1 MLQVPGLSSSYDK
14 VGRLVYFGRMLD
26 KNRLH
31 AISKLPAEYQTNLG
45 DAPAEVERWRC
56 CRFLGIKYRELVAR
70 TLEGGLTKTSSLGR
84 TCMARGAPT
93 RSAS

>member
-14 VGRLVYFGRMLD
+14 VGSLVYFGRMLD

-45 DAPAEVERWRC
+45 DAPAEVEQWAMLSVSRDQ
-56 CRFLGIKYRELVAR
+56 IP
-70 TLEGGLTKTSSLGR
+70 
-84 TCMARGAPT
+84 GACGAHP
-93 RSAS
+93 